1 MSTQEEAAAIRAELV
16 QIGKAGFGL
25 PEVPLGTVKAG
36 AYVATEDGRFWTVL
50 PNRALRAVTRFTVYA
65 APTAKPAVWA
75 KPDPGM
81 LVRVIPTETVDKTA
95 ALFRR
100 IDALLLTVE
109 QVWSGDYPK
118 G

>member
-1 MSTQEEAAAIRAELV
+1 MNTQEEAAAIRAELV
-16 QIGKAGFGL
+16 QIGKAGFAL

-36 AYVATEDGRFWTVL
+36 AYVATGEGRFWTVL
-50 PNRALRAVTRFTVYA
+50 KTGGLQAVTRGAVNTNSV
-65 APTAKPAVWA
+65 TPAVWS

-118 G
+118 TR